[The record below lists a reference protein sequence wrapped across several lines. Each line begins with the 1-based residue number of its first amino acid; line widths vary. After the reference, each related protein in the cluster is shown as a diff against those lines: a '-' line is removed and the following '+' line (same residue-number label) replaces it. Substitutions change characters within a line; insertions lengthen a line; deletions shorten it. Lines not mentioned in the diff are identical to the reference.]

1 MDFFDAQDHARR
13 LSRGL
18 IVLFLGA
25 VVGMIAI
32 VYLAILVVMGFAP
45 LGPGV
50 GVGVTGP
57 GGSWF
62 TLHPEILLGVTL
74 GMGALI
80 GGGTAFRTSQLSRG
94 GASVAELLGG
104 RRVEPTTQDEG
115 ELRLLNVVEEMSIAS
130 GLPVPAVFVLEGE
143 AGINAFAAGHTSSDA
158 AVAVTRGAL
167 DSLTRD
173 ELQGVVAHEFSHIL
187 NGDMR
192 LNLRLMGLLFGIF
205 LLSVV
210 GRGILRGGM
219 MGRGR
224 RSGGKGGG
232 GQVALVGVVLIVL
245 GYLGVVFG
253 RLIQAAVSRQR
264 EFLAD
269 AAAVEFTR
277 NPAGLA
283 RALRRIGAGG
293 GSRIQNH
300 HAQEAG
306 HLFFA
311 GGTGKALLRLTSTH
325 PPLEE
330 RIRRLDPKWDG
341 DFTLPAGET
350 PGPALGG
357 APPPSRDLPEGR
369 GGAAAGALLGFPA
382 ALVASAGAPQA
393 RHVDHARRLLA
404 QVPTPLREAVRTP
417 EGAVATLLALLQGS
431 ASAPDAGG
439 AAGEGV
445 AAGEGDASGAGATAP
460 AGAPW
465 PTGSGDAL
473 PTPRAPASRY
483 ALVADALGAETAR
496 RAAELEGPVQQL
508 GAAARLP
515 LLELALPALRTL
527 PRDRANALRSTVR
540 TLMGE
545 SDVLGTFDF
554 ALFHMLQRTLAAGA
568 GGARPRRPGSV
579 PLSRLRGEAEILLSA
594 VAWSSRGDQK
604 GLAVAFD
611 AGAAHLADGNGD
623 HGYRLRSREGVTLDQ
638 VDAALERMEQG
649 SPSARKVLLEAAAAT
664 VQADGVVEVEETE
677 MLRALAEALEVPLPP
692 HLPGPHSPTPGASR
706 R

>member
-1 MDFFDAQDHARR
+1 
-13 LSRGL
+13 
-18 IVLFLGA
+18 
-25 VVGMIAI
+25 
-32 VYLAILVVMGFAP
+32 
-45 LGPGV
+45 
-50 GVGVTGP
+50 
-57 GGSWF
+57 
-62 TLHPEILLGVTL
+62 
-74 GMGALI
+74 
-80 GGGTAFRTSQLSRG
+80 
-94 GASVAELLGG
+94 
-104 RRVEPTTQDEG
+104 
-115 ELRLLNVVEEMSIAS
+115 
-130 GLPVPAVFVLEGE
+130 
-143 AGINAFAAGHTSSDA
+143 
-158 AVAVTRGAL
+158 
-167 DSLTRD
+167 
-173 ELQGVVAHEFSHIL
+173 
-187 NGDMR
+187 
-192 LNLRLMGLLFGIF
+192 
-205 LLSVV
+205 
-210 GRGILRGGM
+210 
-219 MGRGR
+219 
-224 RSGGKGGG
+224 
-232 GQVALVGVVLIVL
+232 VALVGVVLIVL

-283 RALRRIGAGG
+283 GALRRIGAGG

-341 DFTLPAGET
+341 SFILPEAPPAGS
-350 PGPALGG
+350 ALE
-357 APPPSRDLPEGR
+357 APPPPPRPLQDPRGR
-369 GGAAAGALLGFPA
+369 AAAGALLGFPA
-382 ALVASAGAPQA
+382 ALVATAGAPQP

-404 QVPTPLREAVRTP
+404 EVPTPLREAVRTP
-417 EGAVATLLALLQGS
+417 EGAIATLLALLQGS
-431 ASAPDAGG
+431 AS
-439 AAGEGV
+439 GV
-445 AAGEGDASGAGATAP
+445 
-460 AGAPW
+460 
-465 PTGSGDAL
+465 
-473 PTPRAPASRY
+473 SRY

-496 RAAELEGPVQQL
+496 RTAELEGPVREL
-508 GAAARLP
+508 GPPTRLP

-540 TLMGE
+540 TIMGE
-545 SDVLGTFDF
+545 SGVLGTFDF

-568 GGARPRRPGSV
+568 GGARPRRPGSL

-594 VAWSSRGDQK
+594 VTWSSRGDRE
-604 GLAVAFD
+604 GVDVAFD

-664 VQADGVVEVEETE
+664 VQADGVVGVEETE

-692 HLPGPHSPTPGASR
+692 HLPGPDSPQPGASR

>member
-32 VYLAILVVMGFAP
+32 VYLAVLVVMGFAP

-62 TLHPEILLGVTL
+62 TLHPEILLAVTV

-94 GASVAELLGG
+94 GTSVAELLGG
-104 RRVEPTTQDEG
+104 RRVEPDTRDEG

-130 GLPVPAVFVLEGE
+130 GLPVPAVFVLDGE

-192 LNLRLMGLLFGIF
+192 LNLRLMGLLFGIL

-283 RALRRIGAGG
+283 GALRRIGAAG

-341 DFTLPAGET
+341 DFSLPDAQSSGA
-350 PGPALGG
+350 ALD
-357 APPPSRDLPEGR
+357 APPPPPPPPLQAAGGR
-369 GGAAAGALLGFPA
+369 AAAGALLGFPA
-382 ALVASAGAPQA
+382 ALVATAGAPQP

-404 QVPTPLREAVRTP
+404 EVPTPLREAVRTP

-431 ASAPDAGG
+431 ASGP
-439 AAGEGV
+439 
-445 AAGEGDASGAGATAP
+445 
-460 AGAPW
+460 
-465 PTGSGDAL
+465 
-473 PTPRAPASRY
+473 SRQ
-483 ALVADALGAETAR
+483 AMVADALGAETAR
-496 RAAELEGPVQQL
+496 RAAELEAPVGQL
-508 GAAARLP
+508 GPATRLP

-545 SDVLGTFDF
+545 SGALGTFDF
-554 ALFHMLQRTLAAGA
+554 ALFHMLQRTLAAGT
-568 GGARPRRPGSV
+568 GGAGPRRPGSV

-594 VAWSSRGDQK
+594 VTWSSRGDRE
-604 GLAVAFD
+604 GVAVAFD

-664 VQADGVVEVEETE
+664 VQADGVVGVEETE

-692 HLPGPHSPTPGASR
+692 HLPGPDSPQPGASR